1 MQQRNWYPQSPTTSS
16 FIFFKRFDT
25 DTDQANMEV
34 NAAIVAT
41 RQTYPN
47 ADYSFAVLK
56 PVGIPANVAENSE
69 NDMLLYLN
77 HLFSNDN

>member
-1 MQQRNWYPQSPTTSS
+1 
-16 FIFFKRFDT
+16 
-25 DTDQANMEV
+25 MEV